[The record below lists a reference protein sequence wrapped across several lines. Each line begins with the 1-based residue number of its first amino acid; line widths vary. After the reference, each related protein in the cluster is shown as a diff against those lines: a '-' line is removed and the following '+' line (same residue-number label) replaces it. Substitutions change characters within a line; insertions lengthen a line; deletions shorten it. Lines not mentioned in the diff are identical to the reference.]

1 MIHFDCLTAKSESFL
16 FLNQLITLINE
27 QSEALVSHYAT
38 VCGLK
43 DTSINAIYNVALNA
57 MLLCE
62 MKVHMWQ
69 TSKRK

>member
-43 DTSINAIYNVALNA
+43 DTGINVIYNVALNA
-57 MLLCE
+57 MLSCE
-62 MKVHMWQ
+62 MKVHTWQ
-69 TSKRK
+69 TSERK